1 MAMFIH
7 SCGLC
12 PLDPAIK
19 LIVNISKVA
28 YSAIAEVVIYLFQS
42 YLLVILSPS
51 RPFLRPS
58 RHTSPRVA

>member
-28 YSAIAEVVIYLFQS
+28 YSAIAEVVIYLFF

-58 RHTSPRVA
+58 RYTSPRVA